1 MPLFVYENELI
12 KLEKTSEQEGRQK
25 AVALEYPGEGIIHLH
40 LDRPPSTPVGYPLQT
55 LIHCSRGKKPSKSS
69 IETDIRNLSETC
81 RNFVYLVIT
90 FSGKK
95 APQLQAWR
103 FQEDA
108 LDLLEVTIVPA
119 EVNDFSRSKGLLET
133 DALSGKSATIVG
145 LGSFGAPIAI
155 ELAKAGLGT
164 FHLYDYDR
172 LEGANLNRHPCGID
186 DLGRLKVNAVSDTM
200 LRKNPYLKIHT
211 FPVDVNTAL
220 DSLGNS
226 IENTDITI
234 CVTDEK
240 RSRINVNQQIV
251 AARKPAVFSRAITR
265 AAGGDVF
272 RYTPGNACLA
282 CLFGQGFFQ
291 KAEEVS
297 TEKQAKRDAPAYMS
311 ESDIEAQVQVGLSVD
326 ILPIVQMTIKLA
338 LVELCKGT
346 ELPMTSVEED
356 LSCPFYIWANRRDLI
371 YRDWKPMKSYYNRN
385 SIMRWYGV
393 NVPKDDSCLCCSLV

>member
-12 KLEKTSEQEGRQK
+12 KLEKTSGTQGHQK
-25 AVALEYPGEGIIHLH
+25 AVALEYPGEEVVHLH
-40 LDRPPSTPVGYPLQT
+40 LDRPPSTPVGYPLQA
-55 LIHCSRGKKPSKSS
+55 LIHCTHGKTPSKSS
-69 IETDIRNLSETC
+69 VEAEIRNLSESFQ
-81 RNFVYLVIT
+81 NFIYLVIA
-90 FSGKK
+90 FSERSN
-95 APQLQAWR
+95 PQLQAWR
-103 FQEDA
+103 FKDEH
-108 LDLLEVTIVPA
+108 LDLLEVNTVPV
-119 EVNDFSRSKGLLET
+119 EVNDSSRSKGLLET
-133 DALSGKSATIVG
+133 DALREKSATIIG

-164 FHLYDYDR
+164 FHLY
-172 LEGANLNRHPCGID
+172 EGANLNRHPCGID
-186 DLGRLKVNAVSDTM
+186 DIGRLKVNAVSDAM

-211 FPVDVNTAL
+211 FPVDVNKAL
-220 DSLGNS
+220 DSLRES
-226 IENTDITI
+226 ICNTDITI

-240 RSRINVNQQIV
+240 RSRININQQV
-251 AARKPAVFSRAITR
+251 VTAKKPAIFSRAITR

-291 KAEEVS
+291 KSEEVS
-297 TEKQAKRDAPAYMS
+297 TKKQAKRDAPAYMS
-311 ESDIEAQVQVGLSVD
+311 ESDIEAQIQVGLSVD
-326 ILPIVQMTIKLA
+326 IMPIVQMSIKLA

-346 ELPMTSVEED
+346 KFPMTSSEDD

-371 YRDWKPMKSYYNRN
+371 YRDWEPMKSYYNKN